1 MRIVVIGATGTI
13 GKAVVEALGGRH
25 EVVQVANSK
34 GELRVDLAAP
44 DSVRA
49 LFAKLGEVDAV
60 VCAAGRAVFG
70 PLDKLSDDDFKVCLS
85 NKLMG
90 QVNVLRAAVPR
101 LREGGSITLTS
112 GVLAREPTP
121 GSAAISLVNSA
132 LEGFV
137 AAAALEMPRG
147 IRANVVSPPWV
158 RETLIKMG
166 RDGAGGMPAAKVAAA
181 YVASVEG
188 RANGKVIDARSQQ

>member
-13 GKAVVEALGGRH
+13 GKAVVTALAERH
-25 EVVQVANSK
+25 EVVPVAHSK
-34 GELRVDLAAP
+34 GELRVDLAEP
-44 DSVRA
+44 ESVRG

-60 VCAAGRAVFG
+60 VCAAGSAVFG
-70 PLDKLSDDDFKVCLS
+70 ALDKLTDQDFSLCLS

-101 LREGGSITLTS
+101 LRDGGSITLTS

-147 IRANVVSPPWV
+147 IRVNVVSPPWV

-188 RANGKVIDARSQQ
+188 RANGKVIDARVQQ